1 MKHVLDNPAWNA
13 LNTGNKNLAVGNEYA
28 KYYRQEVSLFTGLP
42 EATSANF
49 QTLYEIVPAEGF
61 FGYISMD
68 EIDIPAPWNIVTCMD
83 CLQLVCDGDLIKREK
98 ISEVTLTP
106 LTKQDVPAMLELTK
120 LTNPGPFSIRTIE
133 LGHYQGVF
141 DGNRLV
147 AMAGQRLNP
156 TPYAEI
162 SAVCTHP
169 DYLGKGYAAQLL
181 SAQVNRIKAAGGIP
195 FLHVLTKN
203 TRAISVYE
211 SLGFKIRKQVSIYGL
226 KK

>member
-28 KYYRQEVSLFTGLP
+28 KYYQQEVSIFTGLP
-42 EATSANF
+42 EATPANF
-49 QTLYEIVPAEGF
+49 QSLYEIVPAEGF

-68 EIDIPAPWNIVTCMD
+68 EIDIPAPWNIVACMD

-98 ISEVTLTP
+98 TSEATLTP

-133 LGHYQGVF
+133 LGHYQGIF

-156 TPYAEI
+156 APYAEI

-203 TRAISVYE
+203 SRAISVYE